1 VDGVNYTCDDLHMWL
16 APFTPHQVHSV
27 TVEFNTMVTIS
38 LLRVWN
44 YNKSRAHSFRGVKL
58 VRVLLDG
65 QEIFQGEIRQAPGI
79 LGAVDQCCEVI
90 LFTTDELVDGVNVT
104 CDDTHMW
111 LVPFEGGKAE
121 VRVHLATETTVYGL
135 DVWNYNKSAED
146 TYRGVKSAIV
156 LIDNVVVATV
166 ALRKAPG
173 HALFDFKQSIVLGEW
188 ALYRSLSTSSGVSS
202 TYKTHVLKQ
211 DYEPPLLPSGFL
223 FKFVMWST
231 WGDPYYV
238 GLNGIELYDTRGDK
252 LPPPTLVAALPTG
265 LADVQVKQDIR
276 VVQNL
281 FQGINNTWDAA
292 EAWLAPL
299 ASSLGQCDGMYS

>member
-1 VDGVNYTCDDLHMWL
+1 
-16 APFTPHQVHSV
+16 
-27 TVEFNTMVTIS
+27 
-38 LLRVWN
+38 
-44 YNKSRAHSFRGVKL
+44 
-58 VRVLLDG
+58 
-65 QEIFQGEIRQAPGI
+65 
-79 LGAVDQCCEVI
+79 
-90 LFTTDELVDGVNVT
+90 
-104 CDDTHMW
+104 
-111 LVPFEGGKAE
+111 E

-223 FKFVMWST
+223 FK
-231 WGDPYYV
+231 
-238 GLNGIELYDTRGDK
+238 
-252 LPPPTLVAALPTG
+252 VAALPTG

-299 ASSLGQCDGMYS
+299 ASSLGQCDGNVVFAMFDTPVTVSMIKIYNYSKTPDRGAREIEIYVDDLKVYMGSLRQAPPSPGVTRLGKVQQGVEFGQPILFTLNPAQVEVHEKRKVVYCGSEDQDVLCINEGQVVIESKAMHRAPDPGAEGVVVDLDKRPTTAMCRT